1 MIDGRYKEKVRL
13 LLTVFFAVLAGSI
26 TGYYWQ
32 ILSLFLFGYIIWM
45 LDRFFEI
52 ESWLS
57 SGVSFESTPF
67 GDGLWDR
74 YINHA
79 IKQKKTIASGKKR
92 NQQIITRFNEILRS
106 FPFPTVIINASNE
119 IQWMNKTAATMLNL
133 HRKKDT
139 GITINNLIRH
149 EEFAEKLASSKP
161 SEFQMQAPSNEKTIL
176 LVSISKL
183 NRNIRILS
191 VRDISERYRLENMR
205 KSFIANASHEMRTP
219 LTIVNGYL
227 EMLQQN
233 SSLDKKAQKM
243 VATAFEHSGRM
254 NELIK
259 DLLLLSSLEEDGDSK
274 TNISRVKLGEVIYE
288 ALEHIKSAMQVN
300 QKMHIHVD
308 EHIEIEGVRYQF
320 YSIVYNLLENAIKY
334 SDKLGNIN
342 VNLKVENNN
351 AVLIIS
357 DEGKGMDESTLSRIV
372 QPFYRA
378 SYVQSEGIQGTGLG
392 MSIVKEAVEK
402 NNGHLFISSS
412 INQGSEFKIVFSNY
426 YISEKNQN

>member
-1 MIDGRYKEKVRL
+1 MK
-13 LLTVFFAVLAGSI
+13 
-26 TGYYWQ
+26 
-32 ILSLFLFGYIIWM
+32 SL
-45 LDRFFEI
+45 
-52 ESWLS
+52 
-57 SGVSFESTPF
+57 
-67 GDGLWDR
+67 
-74 YINHA
+74 
-79 IKQKKTIASGKKR
+79 
-92 NQQIITRFNEILRS
+92 
-106 FPFPTVIINASNE
+106 
-119 IQWMNKTAATMLNL
+119 
-133 HRKKDT
+133 
-139 GITINNLIRH
+139 
-149 EEFAEKLASSKP
+149 EKLASSKP

-259 DLLLLSSLEEDGDSK
+259 DLLLLSSLEEEGDSK

-426 YISEKNQN
+426 YINEKSQS